1 MSGNESIRIALMG
14 LGEAGKT
21 LKHTKPLK
29 SRLAVGQ
36 QLMDISLMT
45 HIEHQ
50 TVLSGIK
57 NGFNGDGQLHHA
69 QIGRKVAAGLRQV
82 SDYEIPD
89 LGRKNGAM
97 EGGKLHQIPMSL
109 NRW

>member
-1 MSGNESIRIALMG
+1 MSGHEGVAFTLVG
-14 LGEAGKT
+14 LGEAGHA

-29 SRLAVGQ
+29 SRLATGQ

-69 QIGRKVAAGLRQV
+69 QIGRQMAAGLCHRGNN
-82 SDYEIPD
+82 EITD
-89 LGRKNGAM
+89 LRCQNRALGIGQL
-97 EGGKLHQIPMSL
+97 GKIRMSP
-109 NRW
+109 NRR

>member
-1 MSGNESIRIALMG
+1 MR
-14 LGEAGKT
+14 LGEAGHAA
-21 LKHTKPLK
+21 KHTKPLK
-29 SRLAVGQ
+29 SRLAIGQ

-69 QIGRKVAAGLRQV
+69 QIGRQMAAGLRHRGN
-82 SDYEIPD
+82 DEIPD
-89 LGRKNGAM
+89 LRRQLGPLDIGQLRK
-97 EGGKLHQIPMSL
+97 IRMSP
-109 NRW
+109 NRR